1 MISSSDT
8 SSSSSH
14 ENIRYKLNTIQDADI
29 DYDIEGGEDYEM
41 HEYSEESSDD
51 LSDFDDIDLN
61 DDLEGDDK
69 IHSDDNVGDDDTNS
83 FDNYDWIKDD
93 ITAHVPDFKGEF
105 GLSDKVHLPSSPT
118 PIDIFTLFLTPDLIE
133 YIVEQ
138 SNLYRVQ
145 HSKGDY
151 WSQLSKQDIVA
162 DNISRNRID
171 ELLRTLRFNNNTL
184 NAEKCDK
191 IQPLLDI
198 FNERSKALVHQE
210 EYIAIDEQMV
220 GYKGKTAP
228 TSLKQYMPNK
238 PSKHGF
244 KLWTKSGVSGYAYQ
258 IDLYSGGTKAVTK
271 STTQIFHNSIKRTT
285 RLGSTTVKND
295 EKIKKRGEDKKTLGV
310 AGLVV
315 LDLTRN
321 IPEGTK
327 IFVNN
332 YFGSLALI
340 TKMTE
345 LGYGIICTLRA
356 NRIRHCPLP
365 SEKQMKE
372 YDRGDYD
379 YRVTGD
385 KKCIIVAWKDSK
397 RVLIGSNYV
406 GINPVTQLIRWDKD
420 QKKKVNIPAP
430 HIIKEYN
437 TNMGGVDTTDMLCA
451 LHPIH
456 FKSKKWYMRLVW
468 RVFDLMVL
476 NAWLISKHLLGRNG
490 NWRIER
496 LFQFKLDIA
505 RVLLQKSTYPTQLVS
520 NPVLQ
525 PIQNVDSTDESD
537 NDNPIL
543 SHKRKRPKRES
554 KLSVSNALRYD
565 GHEHWP
571 MFQQGKN
578 GLLYYSAEKNRSA
591 LSVNIHF
598 KSKKWYVRL
607 VWRVFD
613 LMVLNAWLI
622 SKHLLGRNGNW

>member
-171 ELLRTLRFNNNTL
+171 ELLRTLHFNNNTL

-295 EKIKKRGEDKKTLGV
+295 EKIKKHGEDKKALGV

-340 TKMTE
+340 TKMIE

-578 GLLYYSAEKNRSA
+578 GLLCKNEGCKQRTKWTCTKC
-591 LSVNIHF
+591 NIHLCLHPEHNCF
-598 KSKKWYVRL
+598 
-607 VWRVFD
+607 
-613 LMVLNAWLI
+613 I
-622 SKHLLGRNGNW
+622 SYHTEN